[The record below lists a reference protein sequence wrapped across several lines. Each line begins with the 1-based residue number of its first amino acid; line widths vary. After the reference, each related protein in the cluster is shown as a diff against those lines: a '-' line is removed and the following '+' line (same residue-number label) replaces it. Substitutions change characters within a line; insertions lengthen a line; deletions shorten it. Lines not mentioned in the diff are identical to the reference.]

1 MDQTPIV
8 QNRRQRRSNVLMAAA
23 LELSGASLPVKLR
36 NLSAEGALVEG
47 DKLPVEG
54 AEVVFRRQELSV
66 QAKVV
71 WVGGGRCG
79 LSFKE
84 PLAPETVLRHIPT
97 PRPRVRPEFR
107 RPGLA
112 PRSLS
117 SEERRAAAEWNNWRP
132 NLDRPGD

>member
-1 MDQTPIV
+1 
-8 QNRRQRRSNVLMAAA
+8 MAAA
-23 LELSGASLPVKLR
+23 LELSGTSLPVKLR
-36 NLSAEGALVEG
+36 NLSADGALVEG

-54 AEVVFRRQELSV
+54 AEVVFRRQELTAA
-66 QAKVV
+66 AKVV

-79 LSFKE
+79 VSFKE

-97 PRPRVRPEFR
+97 PRPRVLPEFR

-117 SEERRAAAEWNNWRP
+117 SEERRAAADWAWRP
-132 NLDRPGD
+132 FYDRAGE

>member
-1 MDQTPIV
+1 MDESLRV
-8 QNRRQRRSNVLMAAA
+8 QNRRERRSHVLMAAA

-47 DKLPVEG
+47 DHLPVEG
-54 AEVVFRRQELSV
+54 TELVFRRHELSL
-66 QAKVV
+66 AARVV

-97 PRPRVRPEFR
+97 PRPRVLPEYR

-112 PRSLS
+112 ARSLS
-117 SEERRAAAEWNNWRP
+117 SEERRAAAEWSWRP
-132 NLDRPGD
+132 NYDQAGE